1 MNIPVVTPI
10 INWRNAVNVTGMYSI
25 HLRIYLHPQP
35 SRYYPVKTPQKVR
48 LEQWTGKDG
57 CWVKNTHPFS
67 FEINNRIAEIKTKI
81 SELIKR
87 FYNQGKPITFYTI
100 EREILRKGDKTIL
113 NDYFRNYIDYPPE
126 NVNLD
131 PVTWEKYEAFLMHLN
146 NFEPKI
152 RFGDIDETIIARI
165 RNYLSEQKGR
175 KGKLEAST
183 IKSYFDKFKVV
194 LTYAAK
200 KEHLLNV
207 QDVEQYFDEIAITI
221 PRRKEGQHLE
231 IEEVQALRRLEFD
244 KTERSLERDRD
255 LFLFQVYTGF
265 YYNDLQILKKTQ
277 LFRDIEYGYYI
288 IGERDKNG
296 KPTIIPLYKFPYA
309 TTILEKYSDKN
320 PENEFLFRKNLFVE
334 IQVYN
339 RNLKLL
345 AQRAKIVRPLS
356 NKTGRHTNAQMW
368 IRFGAERPVLSK
380 MMGHEKETTTE
391 NYYKVGLREVI
402 EGTKSVDFA
411 RFDI

>member
-1 MNIPVVTPI
+1 MHIPIATPV
-10 INWRNAVNVTGMYSI
+10 INWRNAANVTGLYSI
-25 HLRIYLHPQP
+25 HLRIYIHPQP
-35 SRYYPVKTPQKVR
+35 SRYYLIKTPQKVR

-57 CWVKNTHPFS
+57 NWVKNTHPFF
-67 FEINNRIAEIKTKI
+67 FEINNRISELKAKI
-81 SELIKR
+81 ADLIKR
-87 FYNQGKPITFYTI
+87 FYNQGKPINFYSI
-100 EREILRKGDKTIL
+100 EREILRKGDRAIL

-126 NVNLD
+126 NVTLD

-146 NFEPKI
+146 NFNPKI
-152 RFGDIDETIIARI
+152 RFGEIDDTLIARI
-165 RNYLSEQKGR
+165 RNYLGDQKGR

-207 QDVEQYFDEIAITI
+207 QDIEQYFEEITITI
-221 PRRKEGQHLE
+221 PKRKEGQHLE
-231 IEEVQALRRLEFD
+231 IEEVQALRKLEFGREE
-244 KTERSLERDRD
+244 KWLERDRD

-277 LFRDIEYGYYI
+277 LFRDIEYGSYI

-309 TTILEKYSDKN
+309 STILEKYSDKK
-320 PENEFLFRKNLFVE
+320 PENELLFRKSLFVE

-339 RNLKLL
+339 RNLKQL
-345 AQRAKIVRPLS
+345 ATRAKLVRPIS
-356 NKTGRHTNAQMW
+356 NKIGRHTNAQMW

-380 MMGHEKETTTE
+380 MMGHEKEATTE

-411 RFDI
+411 RFNI